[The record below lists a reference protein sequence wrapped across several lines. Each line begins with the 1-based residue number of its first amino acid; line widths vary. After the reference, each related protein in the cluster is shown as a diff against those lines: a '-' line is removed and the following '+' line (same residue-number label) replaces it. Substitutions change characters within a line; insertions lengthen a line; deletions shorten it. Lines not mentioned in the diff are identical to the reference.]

1 MRLRARAGSSPTATP
16 RATLPLRAQALVPF
30 ALALAF
36 VVAFAAVGAAV
47 VARSAVDRELEAQ
60 AETARHLV
68 TSQLGA
74 FEERLTAEAGELAE
88 QAASHTGR
96 RLEERLMAFAGSER
110 LTLVAAVDE
119 RGPAVGDGRLA
130 WTRLPYAHALIER
143 ARSAGEPVSGTGRS
157 EQDEPFVLAATWL
170 GHGRGLVVGRSV
182 DRRVLA
188 DVERATGVLVRLE
201 TVGDAGTSSP
211 DGTAGFEWPMTLG
224 DGSRSRVQ
232 VSVAS
237 DARRVATLSSL
248 LLVGGAGVLIVAGL
262 MLVLSKLLRR
272 SVVRPVESLRAA
284 MQRVEGGDYAA
295 RVAPTGAGDMRTL
308 AAGFNDMATLV
319 EAQRDRLQALAESDP
334 LNGLANHRRFHQAL
348 EDTIGPTRSAA
359 VVVLDLDHFKFLND
373 TRGHPYGDQVL
384 REVAAKL
391 REAVRGAHD
400 LVGRLGGEEFGI
412 LLADVGADEAFRVAE
427 RARGLIRGL
436 PIDGFSL
443 DCSAGVAAWPTD
455 TDSPARLLDLADA
468 ALYQAKRMG
477 RGQTR
482 RVDADSGEDAVD
494 QQRAAV
500 RRLLDDPE
508 LMTPVF
514 QPIVDLATGRV
525 AGYEGLSRFPPDDGR
540 RPDEWFD
547 LARRCGLGPLLQAL
561 ALRRMIEV
569 PGRPNRTWLSL
580 NLDAGALATDAVQGA
595 LPADLQGIVIEIT
608 EQELPPDDE
617 ALQRILDDLRGRGA
631 KIALD
636 DAGAGYA
643 GLQHVVRIRPD
654 IIKLDRSL
662 VRGVDADAE
671 RLALIESFAAFSS
684 RTGALLCAEGIET
697 DEELA
702 VLVDARVDLGQGYR
716 LGRPGPPWASP
727 APRGRRVPRTG

>member
-1 MRLRARAGSSPTATP
+1 MRLAPRAPASPTATP
-16 RATLPLRAQALVPF
+16 GASLPLRAQALVPF

-47 VARSAVDRELEAQ
+47 VARSAVDRELAAQ

-68 TSQLGA
+68 TNELGSIRQ
-74 FEERLTAEAGELAE
+74 RLTAEVGELGMESGEGAGV
-88 QAASHTGR
+88 A
-96 RLEERLMAFAGSER
+96 LEERLMAFSRRER
-110 LTLVAAVDE
+110 LTLAAAIDD
-119 RGPAVGDGRLA
+119 GGTAVGDGRLT
-130 WTRLPYAHALIER
+130 WTRLPFTRALLEQ
-143 ARSAGEPVSGTGRS
+143 ARRTGQPAAGTGRS
-157 EQDEPFVLAATWL
+157 KQHEPFVIAVTWTKE
-170 GHGRGLVVGRSV
+170 GRALVVGRSV
-182 DRRVLA
+182 DRGLLA
-188 DVERATGVLVRLE
+188 KVERATGVLVRLE
-201 TVGDAGTSSP
+201 TVGAARTAAP
-211 DGTAGFEWPMTLG
+211 HGTAGFEWPLEFS
-224 DGSRSRVQ
+224 DGSVTRVQ
-232 VSVAS
+232 VAVAS
-237 DARRVATLSSL
+237 DARRDATVSSL

-272 SVVRPVESLRAA
+272 SVVRPVEGLRAA
-284 MQRVEGGDYAA
+284 MQQVEGGDYTA
-295 RVAPTGAGDMRTL
+295 RVAPSGAGEIRTL
-308 AAGFNDMATLV
+308 VGGFNDMATLV

-334 LNGLANHRRFHQAL
+334 LTGLANHRRFHQAL
-348 EDTIGPTRSAA
+348 EDTIGQARSAA

-455 TDSPARLLDLADA
+455 TDTPARLLDLADA

-482 RVDADSGEDAVD
+482 RVDADSGEAAVD

-500 RRLLDDPE
+500 RRLLDDPS
-508 LMTPVF
+508 LITPVF
-514 QPIVDLATGRV
+514 QPIVDLSTGRV
-525 AGYEGLSRFPPDDGR
+525 AGYEGLSRFPAEDGR

-561 ALRRMIEV
+561 ALRRMVEV

-580 NLDAGALATDAVQGA
+580 NLDAGALATDAVQGS
-595 LPADLQGIVIEIT
+595 LPEDLTGIVIEIT
-608 EQELPPDDE
+608 EQELPPDDD
-617 ALQRILDDLRGRGA
+617 ALQRILAGLRERGA

-662 VRGVDADAE
+662 VSGVDTDAE
-671 RLALIESFAAFSS
+671 RLALIESFAAFSA

-716 LGRPGPPWASP
+716 LGRPGPPWAGT
-727 APRGRRVPRTG
+727 APQARVPKTA